1 MEYLWIGLGMFA
13 LLAVAVLA
21 VQGSLFLLT
30 PYNLLLY
37 GCVWM
42 IPGLLMAEWTR
53 SA

>member
-1 MEYLWIGLGMFA
+1 MLGGGLGF
-13 LLAVAVLA
+13 LAVTILA
-21 VQGSLFLLT
+21 LQGSLFLLT

-53 SA
+53 SV